1 MAPFPGG
8 WQWRGDEQVGKHL
21 GIGCLSLPHVAA
33 SFPLVARRAWG
44 FLHKRESPGL
54 SRLMSLAVAVEPSFR
69 VQTCGPPL
77 PLATGFYGTGEA
89 RCRGEAD
96 EPPLEMCYASPAI
109 GAVISGVFDYRSQTG
124 AGAGGP
130 GAIVFGNG
138 GEAFQC
144 RHLDSVGNRRAVVA
158 LSAELMAEVACDC
171 GYDGPTFGLAILP
184 PSRRAAPLYGA
195 LRRAA
200 AGALSE
206 DEVLEL
212 VGAALRIARGAEP
225 LPVTPPQ
232 RTGVLAVA
240 RLLDAAYDEPLS
252 LDDLADAAGLSRYHF
267 VRVFRAVVGDSPHQY
282 LIGARLRAAAN
293 RLLDT
298 KEPIT
303 AIALDV
309 GFNDIS
315 HFNATF
321 RRAFGCAPGV
331 WRKAA

>member
-1 MAPFPGG
+1 M
-8 WQWRGDEQVGKHL
+8 
-21 GIGCLSLPHVAA
+21 
-33 SFPLVARRAWG
+33 
-44 FLHKRESPGL
+44 
-54 SRLMSLAVAVEPSFR
+54 RLATTPETEFR

-77 PLATGFYGTGEA
+77 PVSTDFYGLGEA
-89 RCRGEAD
+89 RCRAD
-96 EPPLEMCYASPAI
+96 ADAPPMEMRYASPAI

-124 AGAGGP
+124 AGFGGP
-130 GAIVFGNG
+130 GAIVFGNA
-138 GEAFQC
+138 GEAFEC
-144 RHLDSVGNRRAVVA
+144 RHLDGAGNRRAVVA
-158 LSAELMAEVACDC
+158 LSCELMAEVAGDC
-171 GYDGPTFGLAILP
+171 GYDAPTFSLAVLP

-200 AGALSE
+200 AGVLSE

-212 VGAALRIARGAEP
+212 IGMALRIARGAEP
-225 LPVTPPQ
+225 LPVTPPE
-232 RTGVLAVA
+232 RARVLAVA
-240 RLLDAAYDEPLS
+240 RLLDHAYEEPLS
-252 LDDLADAAGLSRYHF
+252 LDDLAAAAGLSRYHF

-298 KEPIT
+298 AEPIT

-321 RRAFGCAPGV
+321 RRTFGAAPGA

>member
-1 MAPFPGG
+1 M
-8 WQWRGDEQVGKHL
+8 R
-21 GIGCLSLPHVAA
+21 VAA
-33 SFPLVARRAWG
+33 TPKTEF
-44 FLHKRESPGL
+44 K
-54 SRLMSLAVAVEPSFR
+54 

-77 PLATGFYGTGEA
+77 AVSTDFYGLGEA
-89 RCRGEAD
+89 CCRA
-96 EPPLEMCYASPAI
+96 EPDAPPMEMRYASPAI

-130 GAIVFGNG
+130 GAIVFGNA

-144 RHLDSVGNRRAVVA
+144 RHLDGAGNRRAVVA
-158 LSAELMAEVACDC
+158 LSAALMAEVASDC
-171 GYDGPTFGLAILP
+171 GYDAPTFGLAVLP

-200 AGALSE
+200 AGALRE

-212 VGAALRIARGAEP
+212 VGMALRVARGAAP
-225 LPVTPPQ
+225 LPVTPPE
-232 RTGVLAVA
+232 RARVLAVA
-240 RLLDAAYDEPLS
+240 RLLDSAFDEPLS
-252 LDDLADAAGLSRYHF
+252 LDELAAAAGLSRYHF

-298 KEPIT
+298 AEPIT

-321 RRAFGCAPGV
+321 RRTFGAAPGA

>member
-1 MAPFPGG
+1 MRPTAPA
-8 WQWRGDEQVGKHL
+8 E
-21 GIGCLSLPHVAA
+21 A
-33 SFPLVARRAWG
+33 
-44 FLHKRESPGL
+44 
-54 SRLMSLAVAVEPSFR
+54 SFR
-69 VQTCGPPL
+69 VQTDGPPL
-77 PLATGFYGTGEA
+77 PLTTGFYGAGEA
-89 RCRGEAD
+89 RCRAD
-96 EPPLEMCYASPAI
+96 ADAPPMEMCYASPAI
-109 GAVISGVFDYRSQTG
+109 GAVISGIFDYRSQTG
-124 AGAGGP
+124 AGWGGP
-130 GAIVFGNG
+130 GAIVFGNA
-138 GEAFQC
+138 GEAFLC
-144 RHLDSVGNRRAVVA
+144 RHLDSLGNRRAVVA
-158 LSAELMAEVACDC
+158 LSAELMAEVAADC
-171 GYDGPTFGLAILP
+171 GYDDPAFGLAVLP

-212 VGAALRIARGAEP
+212 IGQALRLARGAEP
-225 LPVTPPQ
+225 LPVTPPE
-232 RTGVLAVA
+232 RSRVLAVA
-240 RLLDAAYDEPLS
+240 RFLDGAYEEPLS
-252 LDDLADAAGLSRYHF
+252 LDDLAAAAGLSRYHF

-298 KEPIT
+298 CEPIT

-321 RRAFGCAPGV
+321 RRTFGAAPGA

>member
-1 MAPFPGG
+1 MSSG
-8 WQWRGDEQVGKHL
+8 L
-21 GIGCLSLPHVAA
+21 AA
-33 SFPLVARRAWG
+33 DRSF
-44 FLHKRESPGL
+44 
-54 SRLMSLAVAVEPSFR
+54 LAQAG
-69 VQTCGPPL
+69 GPPL
-77 PLATGFYGTGEA
+77 EISTSVYGAGEA
-89 RCRGEAD
+89 RCRGEASA
-96 EPPLEMCYASPAI
+96 PPTEMRYLGPVI

-130 GAIVFGNG
+130 GAIVFGNE
-138 GEAFQC
+138 GELFHC
-144 RHLDSVGNRRAVVA
+144 RHLDGVGNRRAVVA
-158 LSAELMAEVACDC
+158 LSSELMAEVSREC
-171 GYDGPTFGLAILP
+171 GYEAPTFGLAVLP
-184 PSRRAAPLYGA
+184 PSRRTAPLYGA

-200 AGALSE
+200 AGVLRV

-212 VGAALRIARGAEP
+212 IGAALRITRGAEP
-225 LPVTPPQ
+225 LPVTPPE
-232 RTGVLAVA
+232 RARVLDVA
-240 RLLDAAYDEPLS
+240 RLLDVAYEEPLS
-252 LDDLADAAGLSRYHF
+252 LDELAALAGLSRYHF

-298 KEPIT
+298 CEPIT

-321 RRAFGCAPGV
+321 RQAFGAAPGA